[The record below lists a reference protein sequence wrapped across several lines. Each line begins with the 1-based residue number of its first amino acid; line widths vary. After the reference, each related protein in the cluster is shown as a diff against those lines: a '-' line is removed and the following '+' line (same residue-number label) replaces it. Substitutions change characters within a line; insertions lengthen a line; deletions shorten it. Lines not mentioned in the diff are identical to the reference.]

1 MKTAISL
8 EERIAFETYTIASA
22 GTGRG
27 GITIGF
33 SSDPKT
39 DVAEVFNFAIVNV
52 IVSVLIVIG
61 SASGFVAKK
70 PAAINSYGGCTRCT
84 SVVFVSSVAV
94 IVGIVKT
101 FKISVI
107 TLFVKFV
114 SGISFNFDI
123 NSVNGTGLNVID
135 GVAVILGVIV
145 GVIVTDWD
153 ALSDVVDVIDG
164 LLVTVPETD

>member
-1 MKTAISL
+1 VRLKTDNSL

-33 SSDPKT
+33 SSLPKT
-39 DVAEVFNFAIVNV
+39 EVAEVFNFAIVNV

-61 SASGFVAKK
+61 FASGFVAKK
-70 PAAINSYGGCTRCT
+70 PAAISSYGGCTRSWT
-84 SVVFVSSVAV
+84 VVFVSSVV
-94 IVGIVKT
+94 VVVVVGIVNT

-114 SGISFNFDI
+114 RGISFIFDI
-123 NSVNGTGLNVID
+123 NSVNGI
-135 GVAVILGVIV
+135 GVGVGLGVT
-145 GVIVTDWD
+145 VIVTD
-153 ALSDVVDVIDG
+153 
-164 LLVTVPETD
+164 